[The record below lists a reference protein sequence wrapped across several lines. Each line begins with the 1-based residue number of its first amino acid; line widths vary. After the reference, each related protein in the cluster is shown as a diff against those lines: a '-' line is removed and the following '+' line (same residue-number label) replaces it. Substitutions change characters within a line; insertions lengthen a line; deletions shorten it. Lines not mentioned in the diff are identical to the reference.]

1 MVSATDL
8 DTNPDFSKVNYKFA
22 EDVSEDILEYFELNS
37 DGIFFLKKSVK
48 GHDNEFVFGVTAFDN
63 PMDLDNSN
71 SKIKTITIK
80 ITRDYPPQFPGKETL
95 YTKLTL
101 TDGAINNAFTL
112 NPLCSMMFI
121 QDFYEGG
128 V

>member
-48 GHDNEFVFGVTAFDN
+48 GHDNEFVFSVTAFDN
-63 PMDLDNSN
+63 PMDLDNSKEATKQI
-71 SKIKTITIK
+71 SIK
-80 ITRDYPPQFPGKETL
+80 ITRDYPPQFQGKETL
-95 YTKLTL
+95 YSKLTL
-101 TDGAINNAFTL
+101 IDGAIHNAFTSG
-112 NPLCSMMFI
+112 PLCSVMFI
-121 QDFYEGG
+121 QGLFKAG

>member
-22 EDVSEDILEYFELNS
+22 EDVSEDILEYFELNY

-48 GHDNEFVFGVTAFDN
+48 GHDNEFIFGVTAFDN
-63 PMDLDNSN
+63 PMNLDNS
-71 SKIKTITIK
+71 KEAIKQISIK

-101 TDGAINNAFTL
+101 TDGAIRNAFTPG
-112 NPLCSMMFI
+112 PLCSGTFI
-121 QDFYEGG
+121 QGLYKAG

>member
-1 MVSATDL
+1 MVSATDQ

-22 EDVSEDILEYFELNS
+22 EDVSEDIVEYFELNS

-71 SKIKTITIK
+71 SKTKTITIK

-95 YTKLTL
+95 CTKLTQ
-101 TDGAINNAFTL
+101 TDGAINNTFTL
-112 NPLCSMMFI
+112 NPLFSVMFI
-121 QDFYEGG
+121 
-128 V
+128 